1 MLEGVQRLGKQRLL
15 LPSCATEIKIN
26 SLEKTI
32 ELTQHVL
39 CATKKT
45 PNLYLYFAYNFQK
58 CSQVHTTASG
68 NKLIFHIEHLLSFLN
83 YILTLNFNG
92 LIMCTL
98 PLHTKRNSLAKY

>member
-1 MLEGVQRLGKQRLL
+1 MLEGIQRLGEQRLL
-15 LPSCATEIKIN
+15 LPSCATEMKIN

-39 CATKKT
+39 CATKT
-45 PNLYLYFAYNFQK
+45 NLLVSLLCLQLPE
-58 CSQVHTTASG
+58 CSQVHTAAAV
-68 NKLIFHIEHLLSFLN
+68 NKLIFHIKHSLSLLN

-98 PLHTKRNSLAKY
+98 PLHSKRNILT